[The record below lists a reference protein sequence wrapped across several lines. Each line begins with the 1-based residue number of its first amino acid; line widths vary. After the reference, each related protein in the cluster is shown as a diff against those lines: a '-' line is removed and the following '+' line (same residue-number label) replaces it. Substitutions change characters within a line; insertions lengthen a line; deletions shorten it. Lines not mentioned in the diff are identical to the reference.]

1 MSIAAQMR
9 EASAQDHKNAESMRF
24 VQQLMGG
31 VLSSNEYVAYLT
43 QLAHV
48 YRALESKLADID
60 VLPFSTSLLRL
71 ENILR
76 DLKALGAEDWESVA
90 ILKSTTDYGERLAE
104 IRDHH
109 DIRLVAHHYTRYLG
123 DLSGGQ
129 AIGSLVRRHYGL
141 TEEQTTFYK
150 FDQIKDIVRFKESYR
165 DSLDALL
172 LDEEQ
177 LNTLLAEVQVAFRL
191 NQALFAEL
199 GELTPALQH

>member
-31 VLSSNEYVAYLT
+31 ALSSNEYVAYLT

-48 YRALESKLADID
+48 YRALESKLVDID
-60 VLPFSTSLLRL
+60 TMPFSKSLLRM

-76 DLKALGAEDWESVA
+76 DLEALGAEGWESVA
-90 ILKSTTDYGERLAE
+90 ILKSTTNYVERLAE
-104 IRDHH
+104 FRDRH

-129 AIGSLVRRHYGL
+129 AIASLVRRHYGL
-141 TEEQTTFYK
+141 TEEQTTFYR
-150 FDQIKDIVRFKESYR
+150 FDLIEDIVRFKEAYR
-165 DSLDALL
+165 DSLDALV

-177 LNTLLAEVQVAFRL
+177 LDTLLAEVQVAFRL
-191 NQALFAEL
+191 NQALFLEL
-199 GELTPALQH
+199 GGLTPVLQH